1 MPATLRLYAYGP
13 RPISPGV
20 CAICPGI
27 VCPIYTRRI
36 SIYPGVCFVRP
47 GVCLVYPGVCALY
60 PGVCAIRPVIYS
72 LCLQPISL
80 VMASALRLLSTHPA
94 HTDAFSKAM
103 PLSESM
109 AFHRKESDE
118 TPRLNRQTALASAIY
133 THVPIASPQDFGQVL
148 SFFGPKPFH
157 IIFNYL
163 SLRKKKKSGT
173 RKQQPPPHLFNRR
186 NGTVFRQNTGKAHRQ
201 TVPKEHDADI
211 VKAQSPG
218 ERAKTAKPNSSRPK
232 PNKPKLQGRTAQSPS
247 QTSQSY
253 KAEQLKAQAKQAKA
267 AKPNS
272 SKPKPN
278 EPKLQSRAEQSPTE

>member
-1 MPATLRLYAYGP
+1 
-13 RPISPGV
+13 
-20 CAICPGI
+20 
-27 VCPIYTRRI
+27 
-36 SIYPGVCFVRP
+36 
-47 GVCLVYPGVCALY
+47 
-60 PGVCAIRPVIYS
+60 
-72 LCLQPISL
+72 
-80 VMASALRLLSTHPA
+80 MASALRLLSTHPA

-218 ERAKTAKPNSSRPK
+218 ERAKTAKPNSS
-232 PNKPKLQGRTAQSPS
+232 SPS
-247 QTSQSY
+247 QTSQSC

-267 AKPNS
+267 TRPNS
-272 SKPKPN
+272 SRPKPNKPKLQSRTAQSPSQTSQSCKAERNKAQPN
-278 EPKLQSRAEQSPTE
+278 EPKLQS